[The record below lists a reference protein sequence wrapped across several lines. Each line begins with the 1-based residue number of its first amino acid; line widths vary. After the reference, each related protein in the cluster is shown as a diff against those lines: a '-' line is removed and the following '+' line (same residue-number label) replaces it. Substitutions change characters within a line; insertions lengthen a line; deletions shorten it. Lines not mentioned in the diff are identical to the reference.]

1 MSWFLILA
9 LATIVFFNRYIFLEP
24 NVPLKIPN
32 LVNRALKY
40 SAPCLMTAIC
50 GPIILME
57 HGAIREFP
65 NNPYFLGALISI
77 VISFYIK
84 NIVSAVL
91 LSLAAFYTIN
101 YFI

>member
-65 NNPYFLGALISI
+65 NTPYFLGALISI

>member
-57 HGAIREFP
+57 HGATRKFP

-77 VISFYIK
+77 IISFYIK

>member
-9 LATIVFFNRYIFLEP
+9 LATIVFFNRYVFLEP

>member
-32 LVNRALKY
+32 LINRALKY

>member
-1 MSWFLILA
+1 MSWILILA
-9 LATIVFFNRYIFLEP
+9 LATTVFFNRYIFLEP
-24 NVPLKIPN
+24 NVPLKIPKII
-32 LVNRALKY
+32 NRVLKY

-77 VISFYIK
+77 IISFYIK

>member
-1 MSWFLILA
+1 MSWILILA
-9 LATIVFFNRYIFLEP
+9 LATTVFFNRYIFLEP
-24 NVPLKIPN
+24 NVPLKIPKII
-32 LVNRALKY
+32 NRALKY

-65 NNPYFLGALISI
+65 NNPYFMGALISI
-77 VISFYIK
+77 IISFYIK

>member
-77 VISFYIK
+77 IISFYIK

>member
-9 LATIVFFNRYIFLEP
+9 LAAIVFFNRYVFLEP

-101 YFI
+101 HFI

>member
-1 MSWFLILA
+1 
-9 LATIVFFNRYIFLEP
+9 
-24 NVPLKIPN
+24 
-32 LVNRALKY
+32 
-40 SAPCLMTAIC
+40 
-50 GPIILME
+50 ME

>member
-9 LATIVFFNRYIFLEP
+9 LATIVFCNRYIFLEP

-32 LVNRALKY
+32 FVNRALKY

-57 HGAIREFP
+57 HGTIREFP

>member
-1 MSWFLILA
+1 MSWLLILA
-9 LATIVFFNRYIFLEP
+9 LATIVFFNRYVFLEP